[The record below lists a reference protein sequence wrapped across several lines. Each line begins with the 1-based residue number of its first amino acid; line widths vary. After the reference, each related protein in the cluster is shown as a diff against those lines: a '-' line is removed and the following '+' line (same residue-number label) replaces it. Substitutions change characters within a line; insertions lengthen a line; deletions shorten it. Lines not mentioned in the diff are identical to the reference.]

1 MKILEN
7 LFQKTAFIKP
17 WWSPPKIPVDNSLVP
32 ALDQKD
38 PPTVVTINYK
48 YVSGEQERIL
58 EAIRGSL

>member
-7 LFQKTAFIKP
+7 LSQKTAFKP
-17 WWSPPKIPVDNSLVP
+17 WWSPPKISVDNSLVP